1 MRLLIYILIVPIFIL
16 RILFIIITFPLVLI
30 LALIFKERETLIKA
44 ISKIYTE
51 VVFYF

>member
-1 MRLLIYILIVPIFIL
+1 ML

-30 LALIFKERETLIKA
+30 LALIYKERETLLQA
-44 ISKIYTE
+44 ISKIYKE